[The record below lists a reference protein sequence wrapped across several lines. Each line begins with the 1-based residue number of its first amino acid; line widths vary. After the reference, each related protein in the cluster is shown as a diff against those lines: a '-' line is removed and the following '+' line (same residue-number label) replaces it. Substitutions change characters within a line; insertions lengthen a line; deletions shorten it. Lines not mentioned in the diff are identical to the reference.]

1 MFLFA
6 LVLVEKKCFLGIVL
20 SDLSREIGD
29 FFFFV
34 SNDLHILQTTY
45 ITNKKL
51 IINAIYKTK

>member
-6 LVLVEKKCFLGIVL
+6 LVLVEKNAFMEQLCLTFHAKLVI
-20 SDLSREIGD
+20 
-29 FFFFV
+29 FFV

-45 ITNKKL
+45 ITNNKL